1 MSIPIVSE
9 FPDGELGDFI
19 RAILLAVSKSIG
31 VSYPTLSGD
40 LSSVNYASI
49 RQAVLAERQAWG
61 NLAMFLFTEMVFPIY
76 EAFFMD
82 LLGRGKLMVGGRTLS
97 LMDMPE
103 VMNIDTA
110 S

>member
-1 MSIPIVSE
+1 MSIPIPSE

-49 RQAVLAERQAWG
+49 RQAVPLQKDRHGATLPCFSLQSWYSRYMRRFLWTCWG
-61 NLAMFLFTEMVFPIY
+61 V
-76 EAFFMD
+76 
-82 LLGRGKLMVGGRTLS
+82 
-97 LMDMPE
+97 
-103 VMNIDTA
+103 A